1 MSFVWISIGMLGFL
15 FLVRLDTPKFY
26 ISKNDED
33 NAVKSIHNI
42 YETNNST
49 I

>member
-1 MSFVWISIGMLGFL
+1 MLGFL
-15 FLVRLDTPKFY
+15 FVVRLDTPKFY

-33 NAVKSIHNI
+33 NAIKSIHNI
-42 YETNNST
+42 YETSGSS